1 MIALRFLSPLTKES
15 TGCNLLLLPKGRLV
29 QDREAAIKVGGHGR
43 TIRLKERAG
52 KKAMPYCYPP
62 DPNTRKPRF
71 APPPNSCDTHF
82 HVFGP
87 PEQFPFVSTHEYT
100 PPAAPLEHYLKMI
113 AVIGIERAV
122 VVQPSVHGLDNSATL
137 DAIKNSAER
146 FRGVA
151 RIDERTPKS
160 ELQRLHDGGVR
171 GVRFN
176 LLDRPRGNVKLDV
189 LDRCVEHIVEFGWS
203 VDLHIDTKNLL
214 AEEKRIRA
222 MPISVVIDHI
232 ARIKP
237 SEGLDQPAFQLLLD
251 LIRNKRVWV
260 KVSGADK
267 ICNTQVHSYIDL
279 PFVEVL
285 PFARTVIAAAPDRVI
300 WGTDWPHSNN
310 FAPGYTPND
319 GDLVD
324 LLAAFAPDDVV
335 RKKILVD
342 NPVELY
348 GFE

>member
-1 MIALRFLSPLTKES
+1 
-15 TGCNLLLLPKGRLV
+15 
-29 QDREAAIKVGGHGR
+29 
-43 TIRLKERAG
+43 
-52 KKAMPYCYPP
+52 MPYCYPP

-71 APPPNSCDTHF
+71 TPPPNSCDTHF

-113 AVIGIERAV
+113 KVIGVERAV

-137 DAIKNSAER
+137 DAIKNSGGR

-151 RIDERTPKS
+151 RIDDQTPKG

-176 LLDRPRGNVKLDV
+176 LLDRPRGNVSLDV
-189 LDRCVEHIVEFGWS
+189 LDRCVEHIAEFGWS
-203 VDLHIDTKNLL
+203 GGLHIDTKKLL
-214 AEEKRIRA
+214 EEEKRVRS
-222 MPISVVIDHI
+222 MPIPVVIDHI
-232 ARIKP
+232 ARVKP
-237 SEGLDQPAFQLLLD
+237 VEGLSQPAFQLLLD
-251 LIRNKRVWV
+251 LMKERHVWV

-267 ICNTQVHSYIDL
+267 ICNTNVHSYFGL
-279 PFVEVL
+279 PFVEVI
-285 PFARTVIAAAPDRVI
+285 PFAQAVIAAAPDRVI

-310 FAPGYTPND
+310 FAPGRTPND

-324 LLAAFAPDDVV
+324 LLAAFAPDEEVT
-335 RKKILVD
+335 RKILVD
-342 NPVELY
+342 NPAALY
-348 GFE
+348 GFD

>member
-1 MIALRFLSPLTKES
+1 
-15 TGCNLLLLPKGRLV
+15 
-29 QDREAAIKVGGHGR
+29 
-43 TIRLKERAG
+43 
-52 KKAMPYCYPP
+52 MPYCYPP

-71 APPPNSCDTHF
+71 TPPPNSCDTHF

-87 PEQFPFVSTHEYT
+87 PEQFPFVSTHEYA

-137 DAIKNSAER
+137 DAVENSGGR

-151 RIDERTPKS
+151 RIDDRTPKS

-176 LLDRPRGNVKLDV
+176 LLDRPRGNVRLDV
-189 LDRCVEHIVEFGWS
+189 LDRCVEHIVEFRWS
-203 VDLHIDTKNLL
+203 VDLHIDTKKLL
-214 AEEKRIRA
+214 EEEKRIRA
-222 MPISVVIDHI
+222 MPIPVVIDHI

-237 SEGLDQPAFQLLLD
+237 PEGLDQAAFQLLLD
-251 LIRNKRVWV
+251 LMKEKHVWV

-267 ICNTQVHSYIDL
+267 ICNTNVHSYFGL
-279 PFVEVL
+279 PFVEVI
-285 PFARTVIAAAPDRVI
+285 PFARAVIAAAPDRVI

-310 FAPGYTPND
+310 FAPGHTPND
-319 GDLVD
+319 GDLMD
-324 LLAAFAPDDVV
+324 LLAAFAPDQAV
-335 RKKILVD
+335 RTKILVD
-342 NPVELY
+342 NPAALY
-348 GFE
+348 GFQ

>member
-1 MIALRFLSPLTKES
+1 VA
-15 TGCNLLLLPKGRLV
+15 
-29 QDREAAIKVGGHGR
+29 
-43 TIRLKERAG
+43 
-52 KKAMPYCYPP
+52 YCYPP

-71 APPPNSCDTHF
+71 TPPPNACDTHF

-100 PPAAPLEHYLKMI
+100 PPAAPLEHYLKMA
-113 AVIGIERAV
+113 AVIGVERAV

-137 DAIKNSAER
+137 NAIAHSQGR

-151 RIDERTPKS
+151 RIDDTTPKS
-160 ELQRLHDGGVR
+160 ELQRLHEGGIR

-176 LLDRPRGNVKLDV
+176 LLDRPRGNVTLDV
-189 LDRCVEHIVEFGWS
+189 FDRCVEHVAEFGWS

-214 AEEKRIRA
+214 DQENRIRA
-222 MPISVVIDHI
+222 LPTAAVIDHI

-237 SEGLDQPAFQLLLD
+237 AAGLSQPAFQLLLE
-251 LIRNKRVWV
+251 LLKLKHVWV

-267 ICNTQVHSYIDL
+267 ICNTRVHSYYGL
-279 PFVEVL
+279 PFIEVI
-285 PFARTVIAAAPDRVI
+285 PFAQAVIAAASDRVI

-310 FAPGYTPND
+310 FAPGHTPND

-324 LLAAFAPDDVV
+324 LLAAFAPDETT
-335 RKKILVD
+335 RKRILVD
-342 NPVELY
+342 NPAALY

>member
-1 MIALRFLSPLTKES
+1 
-15 TGCNLLLLPKGRLV
+15 
-29 QDREAAIKVGGHGR
+29 
-43 TIRLKERAG
+43 
-52 KKAMPYCYPP
+52 MPYCYPP

-113 AVIGIERAV
+113 ALIGVERAV

-137 DAIKNSAER
+137 DAIKNSGRR

-151 RIDERTPKS
+151 RIDDRTPKS

-176 LLDRPRGNVKLDV
+176 LLDRPRGNVSLDV
-189 LDRCVEHIVEFGWS
+189 LDRCVEHIADFGWS
-203 VDLHIDTKNLL
+203 VDLHIDTKKLL
-214 AEEKRIRA
+214 EEEKRIRS
-222 MPISVVIDHI
+222 MPIPVVIDHI

-237 SEGLDQPAFQLLLD
+237 PEGLDQPAFQLLLD
-251 LIRNKRVWV
+251 LMKEKHVWV

-267 ICNTQVHSYIDL
+267 ICNTNVHSYFGL
-279 PFVEVL
+279 PFFEVI
-285 PFARTVIAAAPDRVI
+285 PFAQAVIAAAPDRVI

-310 FAPGYTPND
+310 FAPGHTPND

-324 LLAAFAPDDVV
+324 LLAAFAPDEEVT
-335 RKKILVD
+335 RKILVD
-342 NPVELY
+342 NPAALY
-348 GFE
+348 GFD